1 MARTLGAVDLPKL
14 PRRPLLTGLLAA
26 PVVVAGCSSSKPAP
40 AKHSTTTT
48 ATPTPTP
55 TVDRSVTAPGMPADL
70 VAVLK
75 VLYLGGPVPATKAVV
90 APLHSRKVLAG
101 PVRARGSLGTWK
113 KTPVAVVT
121 AGKDVT
127 LLVKAPTWRV
137 VGGWWPSMKIGA
149 TPLGVRRVLV
159 VGSDARPGEDV
170 TRARGDSLHV
180 VAFDGHVGGGIVGIP
195 RDSWV
200 PLAMGGVGK
209 INSALSLGSPDLLQE
224 TVTNLTGVPVEG
236 YVLTGFG
243 GFQSSVDAIGGLR
256 FNAPVTVIGT
266 EGDTLVARGPNLL
279 GGFRA
284 LNFARD
290 RHTVAGGDFGRSATQ
305 GLIIK
310 AAHAM
315 ARLAGPRAI
324 PGYLT
329 RFSPYVTTNLSPEQ
343 ILTLCS
349 MAFRVSP
356 TKMGNQ
362 VAPGTPAMIGGQS
375 VVLLGPGSPT
385 LFAGLKG
392 GRVG

>member
-1 MARTLGAVDLPKL
+1 MTAPGLPADLLAVLKALYLGGAVPASKAVVGILHGRKV
-14 PRRPLLTGLLAA
+14 LAA
-26 PVVVAGCSSSKPAP
+26 PVQ
-40 AKHSTTTT
+40 
-48 ATPTPTP
+48 
-55 TVDRSVTAPGMPADL
+55 
-70 VAVLK
+70 
-75 VLYLGGPVPATKAVV
+75 
-90 APLHSRKVLAG
+90 
-101 PVRARGSLGTWK
+101 ARGNLGTWK

-121 AGKDVT
+121 VGNDVT
-127 LLVKAPTWRV
+127 LLVKGPAWRV
-137 VGGWWPSMKIGA
+137 VGGWWPSMKVGPA
-149 TPLGVRRVLV
+149 PAGVRRVLV

-180 VAFDGHVGGGIVGIP
+180 VAFDGQGGGGIVGIP

-200 PLAMGGVGK
+200 PLAIGGVGK
-209 INSALSLGSPDLLQE
+209 INSALSLGSPDRLQQ
-224 TVTNLTGVPVEG
+224 TVTSVTGVPVEG

-256 FNAPVTVIGT
+256 FNAPTTVIGT
-266 EGDTLVARGPNLL
+266 EGDTLVAKGPNLL

-290 RHTVAGGDFGRSATQ
+290 RHTVAGGDFGRSANQ

-310 AAHAM
+310 AAAAM
-315 ARLAGPRAI
+315 ARVAGPRAI

-343 ILTLCS
+343 ILTMCS

-356 TKMGNQ
+356 NKFGNQ
-362 VAPGTPAMIGGQS
+362 VAPGTPAMIAGQS
-375 VVLLGPGSPT
+375 VVLLSPDAPR

-392 GRVG
+392 GRIG

>member
-1 MARTLGAVDLPKL
+1 M
-14 PRRPLLTGLLAA
+14 
-26 PVVVAGCSSSKPAP
+26 
-40 AKHSTTTT
+40 
-48 ATPTPTP
+48 
-55 TVDRSVTAPGMPADL
+55 TAPGLPADVL
-70 VAVLK
+70 AVLK
-75 VLYLGGPVPATKAVV
+75 ALYLGGAVPASKTV
-90 APLHSRKVLAG
+90 AGALHARRVLAG

-121 AGKDVT
+121 AGNDVT
-127 LLVKAPTWRV
+127 LLVKAPTWRI
-137 VGGWWPSMKIGA
+137 VGGWWPSMKVGA
-149 TPLGVRRVLV
+149 TPGGVRRVLV

-180 VAFDGHVGGGIVGIP
+180 VAFDGHDGGGIVGIP

-200 PLAMGGVGK
+200 PLAIGGVGK
-209 INSALSLGSPDLLQE
+209 INSALSLGSPDRLQE
-224 TVTNLTGVPVEG
+224 TVTSVTGVPVEG
-236 YVLTGFG
+236 YLLTGFA

-256 FNAPVTVIGT
+256 FNAPITVIGT

-290 RHTVAGGDFGRSATQ
+290 RHTVAGGDFGRSANQ

-310 AAHAM
+310 AAAAM
-315 ARLAGPRAI
+315 ARVAGPRAI

-349 MAFRVSP
+349 MAFRARP
-356 TKMGNQ
+356 TKFGNQ

-375 VVLLGPGSPT
+375 VVLLDPDAPR

-392 GRVG
+392 GRIA